1 MHKRTRAICSALF
14 AFLSLQCALSTP
26 APRNAVP
33 QRTAATQELTTFK
46 AKIMSADYR
55 ADIDGLSR
63 LRDEIAPLGND
74 PDLGYLA
81 HYWSG
86 FASWRMAI
94 NGANHDMK
102 TEEQKANLQK
112 AATEFYLSMRLKG
125 DFADAYAAAAG
136 VNSWLPVFSMGA
148 EPDMIMVRER
158 VALSRALL
166 SHASA
171 LDPKN
176 PRKLWIEAAPYLFMP
191 EGQGGNIPRAIEIY
205 RQMLEEADR
214 RGVNAASPLPDWG
227 KVEALMSLA
236 YAHFTQKPAD
246 LRVASDE
253 ANAAL
258 KLQPDWSYVRDDLLP
273 KIELERVRQDARS
286 PVGAASF

>member
-1 MHKRTRAICSALF
+1 MACENCVMYKRNFAISTAVL
-14 AFLSLQCALSTP
+14 AFLFLPCTSIQASTS
-26 APRNAVP
+26 
-33 QRTAATQELTTFK
+33 TAEQLTKLK
-46 AKIMSADYR
+46 AKVMSADYR

-63 LRDEIAPLGND
+63 LRDEAATLGGD
-74 PDLGYLA
+74 RDLGYLA

-86 FASWRMAI
+86 FAGWRMAI

-112 AATEFYLSMRLKG
+112 AATEFYLSMRLKD

-136 VNSWLPVFSMGA
+136 VNAWLPAFSMG
-148 EPDMIMVRER
+148 DMDVVRER

-166 SHASA
+166 SRAMA

-176 PRKLWIEAAPYLFMP
+176 PRARWIEAAPFLFMP

-205 RQMLEEADR
+205 REMLAEAAR
-214 RGVNAASPLPDWG
+214 RGENAGSPLPDWG
-227 KVEALMSLA
+227 RPEALMSLA
-236 YAHFTQKPAD
+236 FAHFTQKPQNPQA
-246 LRVASDE
+246 AHEE

-258 KLQPDWSYVRDDLLP
+258 KLRPEWSYVKDDLLP
-273 KIELERVRQDARS
+273 KIERLRA
-286 PVGAASF
+286 P